1 MTYDEENTTP
11 DEKEI
16 LLAVLKKNPT
26 VKVPDFMLHSL
37 KVTKDALEG
46 KPIRLLDVPN
56 GSVFHFPDGKYN
68 HTPFILTKV
77 RHTSWTVKA
86 YLKPQEKYRDSYRQ
100 VVMEPGF
107 DENVILDYV
116 PDEIRF
122 GMNNTSIPKSA
133 LMSCNSIQE
142 LASQY
147 ATGSVYTELMDL
159 EIDGSFYRK
168 LIAEIK

>member
-1 MTYDEENTTP
+1 MFYNEENTTP

-16 LLAVLKKNPT
+16 ILSVLKKNS
-26 VKVPDFMLHSL
+26 KVRVPLFMLHNL

-46 KPIRLLDVPN
+46 KPIELLDVPN
-56 GSVFHFPDGKYN
+56 GSIFHFPDGRYN
-68 HTPFILTKV
+68 HTSFTLTKV

-86 YLKPQEKYRDSYRQ
+86 YLKPQEKYRGSYRQ

-122 GMNNTSIPKSA
+122 GMNSTTIPKSA
-133 LMSCNSIQE
+133 LMGCKNIQE

-159 EIDGSFYRK
+159 ELDGSFYRK
-168 LIAEIK
+168 LIAELK